1 MITVTI
7 VVKGSP
13 SSGNF
18 GHSGRPGLVG
28 GSASEGERLIPSDA
42 EIFSG
47 NVYHNT
53 TQEALSSIQSTGLI
67 VTPTSRVQ
75 DGVYFSTI
83 SGMQAGVGSGV
94 IVSVNL
100 RDARLAPK
108 ASHFMELS
116 NKYREKAHEKI
127 WDASRDQR
135 DVVRDQYNE
144 YWIHSQTRD
153 EFTKEGYD
161 GFYQGYNVVVITNFD
176 LIRFP
181 TVEKQLPIEY
191 GLPESALYQETV
203 EKQLPINDASKQAL
217 IQIRQSMFNDDVT
230 GLAAKVYSGEM
241 TIGKWE
247 ESMKSLIRGLHT
259 SVTSI
264 KKGGWDQMSWSDWG
278 KMGTPLR
285 EQYKYLH
292 GFAKTIETNK
302 DTISLKAI
310 EARAKMYGNAAQ
322 ATGDIVNTDAEI
334 RSKLPWMPRDGSTEC
349 LVNCL
354 CRWQLQVL
362 NKTNKFQ
369 MVQATWRVS
378 PAEHCDTCIGRNGH
392 TEVFYVGLDVEV
404 PSVIGYQ

>member
-1 MITVTI
+1 MITATI

-13 SSGNF
+13 KSGHWKHA
-18 GHSGRPGLVG
+18 GVKGQLG
-28 GSASEGERLIPSDA
+28 GSAPKSAMSRAETDIRKMVDQFATLGSKRSDLAYNNYYDVVKQHGKFYDSDA
-42 EIFSG
+42 RIPLPKGVPKGKSKQCYRNSFDAVMASDYIYTEGLVFLEKIPIPIE
-47 NVYHNT
+47 HAWLT
-53 TQEALSSIQSTGLI
+53 TKDGKVID
-67 VTPTSRVQ
+67 PTLPA
-75 DGVYFSTI
+75 D
-83 SGMQAGVGSGV
+83 
-94 IVSVNL
+94 
-100 RDARLAPK
+100 D
-108 ASHFMELS
+108 
-116 NKYREKAHEKI
+116 KAHYFGVQFNT
-127 WDASRDQR
+127 DFVLDRA
-135 DVVRDQYNE
+135 
-144 YWIHSQTRD
+144 
-153 EFTKEGYD
+153 
-161 GFYQGYNVVVITNFD
+161 
-176 LIRFP
+176 
-181 TVEKQLPIEY
+181 VETSYAGGILANDYMVKDSIIEH
-191 GLPESALYQETV
+191 GLPEGALYNETV

-217 IQIRQSMFNDDVT
+217 IQIRQLMFNDDVT

-264 KKGGWDQMSWSDWG
+264 KRGGWDQMSWSDWG

-292 GFAKTIETNK
+292 GFAKAIEANK

-354 CRWQLQVL
+354 CRWILQVIS
-362 NKTNKFQ
+362 KTKQWQ
-369 MVQATWRVS
+369 MVQAVWRLS